1 MNISQGTAQE
11 VALKCVAKEDV
22 KDLSSGDLCQAYA
35 DVRLEFNKLISI
47 DHPHIVK
54 CIGFCVTSLR
64 FVLEL
69 APRGSLKSIIE
80 RHRNSGFY
88 MCPNSLVGIV
98 KQVELQCLAAPYP
111 VAVDLC
117 TDHNIVS

>member
-1 MNISQGTAQE
+1 MNISQEDSSQD
-11 VALKCVAKEDV
+11 VALKCIAEKDM

-47 DHPHIVK
+47 DHSHIVK
-54 CIGFCVTSLR
+54 CIGFCVMSLS

-80 RHRNSGFY
+80 RHRKNGFY
-88 MCPNSLVGIV
+88 MCPNSLVDIV
-98 KQVELQCLAAPYP
+98 KQVELHYL
-111 VAVDLC
+111 V
-117 TDHNIVS
+117 T